1 MVRIVVNHS
10 NLGSIRAIRTVGVG
24 GVSRNSTK
32 DRSNTLN
39 TLNSTNKLTRMHSCV
54 VDEEVVEALPTTG
67 YRLSKDASCTT
78 QHHNLKTL
86 SPKANISMG
95 SLHVRFRLL
104 K

>member
-1 MVRIVVNHS
+1 MVRIVVNLS

-39 TLNSTNKLTRMHSCV
+39 TLNSTNKLTRMHLCV

-67 YRLSKDASCTT
+67 HRLSKDVSCTT

>member
-1 MVRIVVNHS
+1 
-10 NLGSIRAIRTVGVG
+10 VGVG

-39 TLNSTNKLTRMHSCV
+39 TLNSTNKLTRMHLCV

-67 YRLSKDASCTT
+67 HRLSKDVSCTT